1 MAKADSNRRT
11 GKKVV
16 NMRWGFWLEIDV
28 YLENGER
35 IDFFTNIQS
44 YYSTNCN
51 TIQMWS

>member
-28 YLENGER
+28 YLENSER
-35 IDFFTNIQS
+35 IGLSTNIRIS
-44 YYSTNCN
+44 FG
-51 TIQMWS
+51 IFRGV